1 MTQSGE
7 TRPITTSQ
15 QHVTELVAAACR
27 EAFDVERTPEVTP
40 ADLQFGDFA
49 TNIAMQLKDELSE
62 SPRDIAQKIVRELQD
77 MEGVASAEA
86 AGPGFVNIVMADQ
99 FWSWYM
105 RNMAENGLL
114 AGARTS
120 TPERMVVEYGQPNT
134 HKLPHIA
141 HLYSYV
147 AGDVLA
153 RLLEAVG
160 HTVRKV
166 NYQGDIGLHVAKT
179 LWGWRQKG
187 KEIPE
192 TLDDKV
198 ILLQESYQLGV
209 EEYEKDEQTKE
220 AIDAINR
227 RLYHEADE
235 GLQRDWELTRQWS
248 LDYNRQFEESLG
260 VAQDAFY
267 LESQV
272 WETGV
277 ELVKKYTGSIFRE
290 SDGAVIFPGEEYGLH
305 NRVFITGAEV
315 PTYEAK
321 DLGLINHKTQDW
333 EFDRSIVTTG
343 ADQTGYFQVVN
354 QAATC
359 VRPGLSG
366 KLEHIG
372 FGILSLTSGKISS
385 RAGPILSAQEVV
397 TEVESAATAAIKEG
411 SELTEGAKPE
421 VTQAVA
427 LAAIKYGFLVASLE
441 KNITFDIQK
450 ATSLHGQSGPY
461 LLYSN
466 VRIQSIIDKAGEWE
480 VNYETD
486 VYEAAEKELVRLVS
500 QYSSVVRKAAEER
513 EPHHLCGYLY
523 QLSQQFNVFYEHNRV
538 LDSDRRDI
546 RLTIIFMVSQVL
558 TEGLD
563 TLGIRALRRM

>member
-1 MTQSGE
+1 MT
-7 TRPITTSQ
+7 PQ
-15 QHVTELVAAACR
+15 QHVADLVAAACQ
-27 EAFDVERTPEVTP
+27 EVFDVEHIPEVALAEP
-40 ADLQFGDFA
+40 QFGDFA
-49 TNIAMQLKDELSE
+49 TNIAMQLKDELSK
-62 SPRDIAQKIVRELQD
+62 SPRDIAQEIAGKLQD
-77 MEGVASAEA
+77 MEGVVSAEA

-99 FWSWYM
+99 FWSRRM
-105 RNMAENGLL
+105 RDITENGLL
-114 AGARTS
+114 AGERTS
-120 TPERMVVEYGQPNT
+120 NPERIVVEYGQPNT

-147 AGDVLA
+147 AGDAIA

-166 NYQGDIGLHVAKT
+166 NYQGDIGLHVAKA

-187 KEIPE
+187 KEAPVA
-192 TLDDKV
+192 LDDK
-198 ILLQESYQLGV
+198 ITLLQESYQLGV

-227 RLYHEADE
+227 RLYHETDE
-235 GLQRDWELTRQWS
+235 ELQRDWELTRQWS

-277 ELVKKYTGSIFRE
+277 ELVKKHMGSIFRE
-290 SDGAVIFPGEEYGLH
+290 SDGAVIFPGEEHGLH
-305 NRVFITGAEV
+305 NRVFITGADV

-333 EFDRSIVTTG
+333 GFDRSIVTTG

-354 QAATC
+354 QAAAC
-359 VRPGLSG
+359 ARPDLSG

-372 FGILSLTSGKISS
+372 FGILSLTSGKMSS
-385 RAGPILSAQEVV
+385 RAGTVLSAQEVV
-397 TEVESAATAAIKEG
+397 TEVESAATAAIKEE

-421 VTQAVA
+421 VTRTVA

-466 VRIQSIIDKAGEWE
+466 VRIQSIMDKAGNWE
-480 VNYETD
+480 PAYEPDAYET
-486 VYEAAEKELVRLVS
+486 AEKELVRLVS

-563 TLGIRALRRM
+563 TLGIRSLRRM